1 MKLDLSDTRE
11 SVFLGNMASIHKI
24 FEIHIATLDQ
34 FSKKVGKYGIKNFL
48 YCLLYRDKSEAT
60 DKNNTSNERIFHTFY
75 AKILKNLMIKD
86 SEAIK
91 LT

>member
-1 MKLDLSDTRE
+1 MKLDISNTRE

-24 FEIHIATLDQ
+24 FEHSYCNTWSIL
-34 FSKKVGKYGIKNFL
+34 KKVGKYGIKNFL
-48 YCLLYRDKSEAT
+48 YCLLYCDKSEAT
-60 DKNNTSNERIFHTFY
+60 DKNNTSNERIFHISN